1 MRLGSSLARGQKERF
16 LVGEN
21 VGCVPDRRLNVLP
34 LETWVGVQQV
44 GLGGSFS
51 EFAEQQFD
59 RDPRAANDGLA
70 HHHLR
75 IDLNTLSHGHDILR
89 GALMSARVYHPPLT
103 HRAPP

>member
-1 MRLGSSLARGQKERF
+1 
-16 LVGEN
+16 VGEN